1 MVGNWIITHVH
12 LLAALFLALIYA
24 ISIYVGIKVITQTTR
39 PSKALG
45 YLLLLFFLPGIG
57 LLVYM
62 GLGENRRI
70 NKIYDRKLFRD
81 LKRYEQVKMRLYQR
95 TEDNIEHH
103 HEEVAQQTGVIK
115 MLLKDTL
122 SPLSL
127 HNEVYVL
134 KNGEEKF
141 PEVIKTLKEAKHH
154 IHLEYYI
161 FEDGIIGDEIKSILI
176 EKARAG
182 VQVRFIYDDFG
193 SRDITRRWCESLK
206 KEGIEVF
213 PFYKIHFFANRLN
226 YRNHRKIIVVDGEVG
241 FIGGINVSDRYDN
254 SIPEKRH
261 PLYWR
266 DTHLKIAG
274 TSVSSLQYLFLSDWS
289 FASGK
294 EIEFHECFF
303 PKVTVKNHTLV
314 QIASSGPDSLHPT
327 IMLATSSIIH
337 NARNYLYFTT
347 PYFIPNESVYDSL
360 RSAALGGLD
369 VRMMV
374 PFHSDSWLTNK
385 AASGYYEDLLNC
397 GVKIYRYQKG
407 FVHAKTLV
415 SDDEL
420 AMVGSANMDVR
431 SFELNFETNAIVYDS
446 KVAIYLKEQFLQDME
461 SCELLDLEVW
471 RKRGWTMRFSE
482 SVARLMSGVL

>member
-1 MVGNWIITHVH
+1 MVGNWIETHVH
-12 LLAALFLALIYA
+12 LLETLLFVLIYA
-24 ISIYVGIKVITQTTR
+24 ISTYVGIKVITQTTK

-45 YLLLLFFLPGIG
+45 YLLLIFFLPGIG

-62 GLGENRRI
+62 GIGENRRI

-81 LKRYEQVKMRLYQR
+81 LKRYEQVKMRLYKH

-103 HEEVAQQTGVIK
+103 QEEVAQQTGVIK

-134 KNGEEKF
+134 RNGEEKF
-141 PEVIKTLKEAKHH
+141 PEVIKALKEAKHH

-161 FEDGIIGDEIKSILI
+161 FEDGVIGDEIKSILV
-176 EKARAG
+176 EQARAG
-182 VQVRFIYDDFG
+182 VEVRFIYDDFG
-193 SRDITRRWCESLK
+193 SRDITRRWCRELK

-226 YRNHRKIIVVDGEVG
+226 YRNHRKIIIVDGEVG

-254 SIPEKRH
+254 SIKEKH

-266 DTHLKIAG
+266 DTHLKIVG
-274 TSVSSLQYLFLSDWS
+274 SSVSSLQYLFLSDWS

-294 EIEFHECFF
+294 DIEFHECFF
-303 PKVTVKNHTLV
+303 PKSTVKNHTLV

-327 IMLATSSIIH
+327 IMLATTSIIH
-337 NARNYLYFTT
+337 NARQYLYITT

-369 VRMMV
+369 VRMIV
-374 PFHSDSWLTNK
+374 PFHSDSWLVNK
-385 AASGYYEDLLNC
+385 AAAGYYEDLLNC

-407 FVHAKTLV
+407 FIHAKTLV
-415 SDDEL
+415 SDDDL

-431 SFELNFETNAIVYDS
+431 SFELNFETNALVYDS
-446 KVAIYLKEQFLQDME
+446 KVAIYLREQFLQDLE
-461 SCELLDLEVW
+461 DCEMLDLERW
-471 RKRGWTMRFSE
+471 SKRGRTLRFSE
-482 SVARLMSGVL
+482 SVARLMSGIL